1 MALVK
6 GEDSPPR
13 PPAIVS
19 YAFEKELINRQNRY
33 IRLYD
38 SFLPSLKRVPIAIKF
53 WSKYDSTAAG
63 RSGLPNFDRYCAL
76 VEKTIAEGPRDRYP
90 EPVTESQWYVRF
102 PEMPGPGYWTNSGSL
117 LSRSHSFFQLR
128 LVLRAVLPVRG
139 ARHPPAVPSEE
150 ALPDHAGRGED
161 QRGPHHAATP
171 LHRRTVQAHLVRH
184 QAPVSRSIKSKL
196 ELQRHLCTV

>member
-1 MALVK
+1 MALLK

-63 RSGLPNFDRYCAL
+63 RSGLPNFDHYCAL

-90 EPVTESQWYVRF
+90 EPITESQCYGWYFEPVYRYEGRDIHLLYHPKKRSPITLVGEKINADRITQRPRF
-102 PEMPGPGYWTNSGSL
+102 TG
-117 LSRSHSFFQLR
+117 
-128 LVLRAVLPVRG
+128 
-139 ARHPPAVPSEE
+139 VPF
-150 ALPDHAGRGED
+150 
-161 QRGPHHAATP
+161 
-171 LHRRTVQAHLVRH
+171 
-184 QAPVSRSIKSKL
+184 KL
-196 ELQRHLCTV
+196 TS